1 MVIPIQKCNL
11 FTYMWYTVKFIEIYQ
26 LLPQH
31 LPQLLNLQQISLM
44 TLIKFL
50 SVRAVLNQITY
61 LNCKL

>member
-1 MVIPIQKCNL
+1 
-11 FTYMWYTVKFIEIYQ
+11 MWYTVKFIEIYQ

-50 SVRAVLNQITY
+50 SVRTVLNQITY